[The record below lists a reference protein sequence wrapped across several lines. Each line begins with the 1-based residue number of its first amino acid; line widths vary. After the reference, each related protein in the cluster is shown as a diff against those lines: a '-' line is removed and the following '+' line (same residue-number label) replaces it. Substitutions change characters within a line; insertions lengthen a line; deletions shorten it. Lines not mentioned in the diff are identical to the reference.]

1 MKEIKKRREWIVLS
15 FSPSPSLSIFA
26 DGCCRVVVVVLAVAI
41 AGADVGWDWPFF
53 DRRRNKSPANN
64 NRYAV
69 ALYQCAPG
77 YSLSAADTDRL
88 YCRQGRWIGARPI
101 CIADYAGLLCVMWS
115 LLSLSL
121 SLSFFPILFF
131 SLFPL
136 LSLRSPYMFLNPF
149 SLTILDL
156 SWNIFSINFSLFEHV
171 LYCFDFTRLLSLCFS
186 LRLTHVS
193 IQISFVPPL
202 TLKNLFHE
210 LTKSSKCFPF
220 FVAIMKI
227 TNFTPVICCYW

>member
-1 MKEIKKRREWIVLS
+1 M
-15 FSPSPSLSIFA
+15 A
-26 DGCCRVVVVVLAVAI
+26 
-41 AGADVGWDWPFF
+41 
-53 DRRRNKSPANN
+53 
-64 NRYAV
+64 AV
-69 ALYQCAPG
+69 ALLWLCWLLLSPALMSAGIGPFLTGGATNRRPTTTGTPLRCTSARRATRCPPPTPTDSTAVKADGSEPG
-77 YSLSAADTDRL
+77 PSA
-88 YCRQGRWIGARPI
+88 
-101 CIADYAGLLCVMWS
+101 LLITQVCYVWCD
-115 LLSLSL
+115 LFSLSL